1 MTEADSCLGV
11 WRGPSKYSHVC
22 MGCHEECYRSRRRAK
37 DVVFPA
43 TRELWRFLV
52 STTLYSIWIER
63 LRRLEDAT
71 LPQEVCNARAK
82 TQFRRAVMRFQNS
95 TYQPD
100 MGEYGL
106 LFTRVRSELAD
117 ILICFSDPPPLRA
130 SPLGT
135 LSGVFY
141 LLSST
146 EDQEEI
152 LDRVDPDPSLSNFR
166 IRRTPHAS
174 CGYQTWLTILQTSST
189 MSLNTGDLCMTSLAA
204 THLCMLRGTVQSCF
218 RNSGRTTLHTSHT
231 WRCYF

>member
-1 MTEADSCLGV
+1 MVKARRFDGGGSSCLGV
-11 WRGPSKYSHVC
+11 WHGPSKYSKVC
-22 MGCHEECYRSRRRAK
+22 MGCHKACIYLEQRMRY
-37 DVVFPA
+37 FPQHVSYG
-43 TRELWRFLV
+43 F

-130 SPLGT
+130 SPLST
-135 LSGVFY
+135 LSSVLY
-141 LLSST
+141 LLFFDGGS
-146 EDQEEI
+146 
-152 LDRVDPDPSLSNFR
+152 RGNPGPSGVGSVRWVLSM
-166 IRRTPHAS
+166 A
-174 CGYQTWLTILQTSST
+174 
-189 MSLNTGDLCMTSLAA
+189 
-204 THLCMLRGTVQSCF
+204 
-218 RNSGRTTLHTSHT
+218 
-231 WRCYF
+231 